1 MRPIYGCPENFR
13 ESLVSTH
20 MATFREILMGAC
32 SGRSY
37 ECAYKLKFVALSVP
51 RTIGV
56 SKNSGNF
63 WIRPRSLFQ
72 NFLMR
77 FCSDIPSECSGQI

>member
-1 MRPIYGCPENFR
+1 MIPKTDNVLHVTRKLSYRKDEHAMRPIYGCPENFR

-37 ECAYKLKFVALSVP
+37 ECAYKL
-51 RTIGV
+51 
-56 SKNSGNF
+56 
-63 WIRPRSLFQ
+63 
-72 NFLMR
+72 
-77 FCSDIPSECSGQI
+77 